1 MYLPIKNH
9 PVPCTGAV
17 KPKLFTL
24 IELLVVIAII
34 AILAAML
41 LPALGKTKS
50 IMKTMTCQNNMRTIG
65 TYCQLYTNDC
75 NYLIQAASVFR
86 AGRTIWHVAMQ
97 YNMPLDIIDCVE
109 RIQNNDKYTKDYYYT
124 TRKLRTGKQLAAANL
139 AGSTDLVYGPA
150 INHYASVNRSTNKV
164 YSVSAL
170 KKPSYK
176 VYMGEGMGG
185 CTYNDLREQSTK
197 PSVQFTQAVALHEK
211 YTKAPILFTDGH
223 IKTFKMPKNQYR
235 VKIAD
240 ASQNLLQNAKFFGDW
255 WTAGKQGDTRYDR

>member
-1 MYLPIKNH
+1 MNFLRK
-9 PVPCTGAV
+9 
-17 KPKLFTL
+17 KRSFTL

-50 IMKTMTCQNNMRTIG
+50 IMKTMTCQNNMRTIS

-75 NYLIQAASVFR
+75 NYLVQASSVFR
-86 AGRTIWHVAMQ
+86 DGRTIWHVAMQ
-97 YNMPLDIIDCVE
+97 YNMPLNIIDCVE

-139 AGSTDLVYGPA
+139 AGSTNLVYGPA
-150 INHYASVNRSTNKV
+150 VNHYASVNRDTNKV

-170 KKPSYK
+170 KKPSFK
-176 VYMGEGMGG
+176 VYMGEGMEGHA
-185 CTYNDLREQSTK
+185 YNDLRATYTK
-197 PSVQFTQAVALHEK
+197 PSVRFTQAVALHEN

-223 IKTFKMPKNQYR
+223 IKTFKMPVSQYN
-235 VKIAD
+235 VKVLD
-240 ASQNLLQNAKFFGDW
+240 ASQNLLLNAKFFGSW
-255 WTAGKQGDTRYDR
+255 RTAGKQGDTRYDR